1 MKGKEKHHHRPK
13 QWVGCD
19 IEEQYFGDDRKSG
32 KQDRKLAQAK
42 DRSKYKKTDQ
52 DKLKQKVQ
60 KATKEHLLR
69 GRVLSIVPEGIL
81 VDHEGHA
88 LMCSLR
94 GVLKKEKSQFKNLVT
109 VGDFVLYEAISATE
123 GLIEYVEPR
132 HSTLSRADNISR
144 RKEQLIAA
152 NIDQVL
158 ITVSVVEPP
167 LKPFL
172 ADRYIIAARKG
183 GMEPV
188 IVVNKIDLL
197 EEEEGENPA
206 IGSERE
212 LLDEFVKAYT
222 AVDVPVILVS
232 TVTGVG
238 IEDLKAAMK
247 GKASVFSGQS
257 GVGKSSLINAMTGM
271 RLEVREVVDKTKKGA
286 HTTTTAKLLP
296 LEFGGWCIDT
306 PGIKSFGV
314 WDLQKNE
321 IEQYFPEIFA
331 HGRGCKYPDCSH
343 QQEVGCAVLIAVEKG
358 QISPLRYGSYLALM
372 DSVSQE
378 YLRR

>member
-19 IEEQYFGDDRKSG
+19 IEEHYFGDDRKSG

-271 RLEVREVVDKTKKGA
+271 RLEVREVVDKTKKGLILQRRRSCCHWSSGA
-286 HTTTTAKLLP
+286 GALIRPASRVSEYGISRKMRSNSIFLKSLP
-296 LEFGGWCIDT
+296 MGGDASI
-306 PGIKSFGV
+306 
-314 WDLQKNE
+314 
-321 IEQYFPEIFA
+321 
-331 HGRGCKYPDCSH
+331 R
-343 QQEVGCAVLIAVEKG
+343 IAPINRKWVA
-358 QISPLRYGSYLALM
+358 PC
-372 DSVSQE
+372 
-378 YLRR
+378 